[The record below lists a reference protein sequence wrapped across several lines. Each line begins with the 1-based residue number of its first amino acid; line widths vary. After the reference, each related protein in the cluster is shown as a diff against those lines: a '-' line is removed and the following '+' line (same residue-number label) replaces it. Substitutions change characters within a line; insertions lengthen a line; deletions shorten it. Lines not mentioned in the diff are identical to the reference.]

1 MNIVSGEQIA
11 KTFQV
16 GKEQHPVLLDVS
28 VAINQGE
35 FISIMGPSGCGKST
49 LLYAL
54 SGMDSI
60 DQGQV
65 IFDGMDLTTLS
76 DKELADLRRTKMGFV
91 FQQATFLKSL
101 NILDNILLPAMRD
114 GRKNV
119 RALTERALQIMNK
132 MGIADLAKRDITQV
146 SGGQLQRAG
155 ICRALISN
163 PQVIFGDEPTG
174 ALNSTSAQEIMDLLA
189 SINSEGTTVML
200 VTHDPKI
207 AARTERILFM
217 SDGAIVNELRLPR
230 FTGTDLDDRMVKVVS
245 TMQKIGI

>member
-76 DKELADLRRTKMGFV
+76 DKELADLRRTKMSFV
-91 FQQATFLKSL
+91 FQHPTFLKSL

-114 GRKNV
+114 ERKNV